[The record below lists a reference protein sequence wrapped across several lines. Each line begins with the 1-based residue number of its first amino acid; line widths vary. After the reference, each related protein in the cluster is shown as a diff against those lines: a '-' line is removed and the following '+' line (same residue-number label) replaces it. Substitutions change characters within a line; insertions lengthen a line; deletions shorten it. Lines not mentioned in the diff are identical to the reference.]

1 MLRQIERILKLDM
14 LLRSGQRK
22 TAASLAEALEV
33 SERTVRADISFLKD
47 RFQAPI
53 KVSREKGYHYTDPEW
68 RLPTIPLTKGELFA
82 LTLGARMLEAYAG
95 SAYAPQLR
103 SAIGR
108 LAQRLPEQEWL
119 DLQQLA
125 DERLIFRAGAE
136 THLDWEI
143 WQRLE
148 DACREKRRVWMRYR
162 TASRGDQVSEREL
175 DPYLLHIYRGTNPYV
190 IGWCHKR
197 QEVRWFRVDRILALK
212 TLPETFEIDPTFD
225 PKAHLAMIFQHEA
238 GGIPRQVRIWF
249 DAQTAPFIRERRWH
263 PTQVIEENPDGSL
276 ILRMTVRGMND
287 VKRWVLGYGR
297 GARVLEPPDLVDMMR
312 QEIGEMSRQYV
323 DEEP

>member
-1 MLRQIERILKLDM
+1 MLRQIERVLKLDM
-14 LLRSGQRK
+14 LLRSGQK
-22 TAASLAEALEV
+22 QTASSLAQALEV
-33 SERTVRADISFLKD
+33 SERTIRADIDFLKD

-53 KVSREKGYHYTDPEW
+53 QTNRKMGYHYTDREW

-125 DERLIFRAGAE
+125 DERFIFRSGAE

-143 WQRLE
+143 WQQLE

-162 TASRGDQVSEREL
+162 TASRGDQVSERGL

-225 PKAHLAMIFQHEA
+225 PKDHLAMIFQHEV
-238 GGIPRQVRIWF
+238 GGIPRQVGIGF

-287 VKRWVLGYGR
+287 VKRWVLGYGK
-297 GARVLEPPDLVDMMR
+297 GAVVRDPPELVDMIKE
-312 QEIGEMSRQYV
+312 EIRGMQQHYR
-323 DEEP
+323 EE

>member
-1 MLRQIERILKLDM
+1 MLRQLERILELDM
-14 LLRSGQRK
+14 LLRSGQRQ
-22 TAASLAEALEV
+22 TASSLAQALEV
-33 SERTVRADISFLKD
+33 SERTVRADINFLKG

-53 KVSREKGYHYTDPEW
+53 QVSRKKGYHYTNPEW

-95 SAYAPQLR
+95 LAYAPQLR

-125 DERLIFRAGAE
+125 DERLVFRAGAE

-143 WQRLE
+143 WQQLE
-148 DACREKRRVWMRYR
+148 ESCREKKRVWMRYR
-162 TASRGDQVSEREL
+162 TASRGDEVSEREL

-197 QEVRWFRVDRILALK
+197 QEVRWFRVDRILSLK

-225 PKAHLAMIFQHEA
+225 PKAHMAMIFQHEV
-238 GGIPRQVRIWF
+238 GGIPRQVVIWF
-249 DAQTAPFIRERRWH
+249 DAETAPFIRERRWH
-263 PTQVIEENPDGSL
+263 PTQVIEEQPDGSL

-287 VKRWVLGYGR
+287 VKRWVLFYGK
-297 GARVLEPPDLVDMMR
+297 GAVVRDPPELVQLVRD
-312 QEIGEMSRQYV
+312 EVGAMSRNYQE
-323 DEEP
+323 D

>member
-1 MLRQIERILKLDM
+1 MVR
-14 LLRSGQRK
+14 
-22 TAASLAEALEV
+22 AS
-33 SERTVRADISFLKD
+33 SPKIGERTVRADISFLKD

-53 KVSREKGYHYTDPEW
+53 KVSREKGYHYTDREW

-82 LTLGARMLEAYAG
+82 LTLGGRMLEAYAG

-197 QEVRWFRVDRILALK
+197 QEVRWFVVPTPVGVNQALRQGS
-212 TLPETFEIDPTFD
+212 P
-225 PKAHLAMIFQHEA
+225 
-238 GGIPRQVRIWF
+238 IPRRVVPTPVGVNLPYAELPRRIKGRCPH
-249 DAQTAPFIRERRWH
+249 TRGGEPLLIRPVIDTGITLSPH
-263 PTQVIEENPDGSL
+263 PWG
-276 ILRMTVRGMND
+276 
-287 VKRWVLGYGR
+287 
-297 GARVLEPPDLVDMMR
+297 
-312 QEIGEMSRQYV
+312 
-323 DEEP
+323 

>member
-1 MLRQIERILKLDM
+1 MLRQLERILKLDV
-14 LLRSGQRK
+14 LLRSEQRQ

-53 KVSREKGYHYTDPEW
+53 KVSREKGYHYTDREW

-143 WQRLE
+143 WQQLE
-148 DACREKRRVWMRYR
+148 DACREKDECGCAIAPPVEAIRCRNGSWIPISCTS
-162 TASRGDQVSEREL
+162 TAA
-175 DPYLLHIYRGTNPYV
+175 PI
-190 IGWCHKR
+190 
-197 QEVRWFRVDRILALK
+197 
-212 TLPETFEIDPTFD
+212 PT
-225 PKAHLAMIFQHEA
+225 
-238 GGIPRQVRIWF
+238 
-249 DAQTAPFIRERRWH
+249 
-263 PTQVIEENPDGSL
+263 
-276 ILRMTVRGMND
+276 
-287 VKRWVLGYGR
+287 
-297 GARVLEPPDLVDMMR
+297 
-312 QEIGEMSRQYV
+312 
-323 DEEP
+323 